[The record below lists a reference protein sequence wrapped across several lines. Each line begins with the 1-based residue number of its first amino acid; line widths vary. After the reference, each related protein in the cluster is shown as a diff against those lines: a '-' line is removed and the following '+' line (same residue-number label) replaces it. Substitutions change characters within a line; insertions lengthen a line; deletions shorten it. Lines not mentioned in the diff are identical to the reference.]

1 LYSQKKTMSGEL
13 RARYTHTNLVA
24 RDWRKLA
31 RFYETVF
38 GCILV
43 PPERD
48 LQGEGLERGS
58 GVPGARLRGAHL
70 RLPGYGADGPTLELF
85 EYAQSVDREIP
96 IPNRPGWGHLAFD
109 VEDVAAALRAVLA
122 AGGSRLGE
130 VVTFDVPAAGT
141 ITWTYARDPEE
152 NIIELQSW
160 S

>member
-1 LYSQKKTMSGEL
+1 MSGKQ

-31 RFYETVF
+31 EFYETVF
-38 GCILV
+38 GCIPV

-58 GVPGARLRGAHL
+58 CVSGARIRGVHL
-70 RLPGYGADGPTLELF
+70 RLPGHGSGGPTLELF
-85 EYAQSVDREIP
+85 EYDQMVEREISV
-96 IPNRPGWGHLAFD
+96 PNRPGWGHLSFEVD
-109 VEDVAAALRAVLA
+109 DVAAALQAVLA

-130 VVTFDVPAAGT
+130 VVTFEVPGAGT

>member
-24 RDWRKLA
+24 RNWRKLA
-31 RFYETVF
+31 RF
-38 GCILV
+38 
-43 PPERD
+43 
-48 LQGEGLERGS
+48 
-58 GVPGARLRGAHL
+58 
-70 RLPGYGADGPTLELF
+70 
-85 EYAQSVDREIP
+85 
-96 IPNRPGWGHLAFD
+96 
-109 VEDVAAALRAVLA
+109 
-122 AGGSRLGE
+122 E

>member
-1 LYSQKKTMSGEL
+1 MSGKL

-31 RFYETVF
+31 AFYADVF
-38 GCILV
+38 GCVLV

-48 LQGEGLERGS
+48 LKGEGLERGS
-58 GVPGARLRGAHL
+58 GVPGARIRGAHL
-70 RLPGYGADGPTLELF
+70 RLPGHGSGGPTLEIF

-96 IPNRPGWGHLAFD
+96 VPIRPGLSHIAFEVD
-109 VEDVAAALRAVLA
+109 DVAAALQAVLE

-130 VVTFDVPAAGT
+130 VVTFDVPGAGR
-141 ITWTYARDPEE
+141 ITWTYARDPEG